1 MNKSTI
7 GKKFL
12 NVSKKI
18 IDNTT
23 NDIKTIKN
31 IYQNKQKMNFKDFK
45 SLEAIERI
53 LNEASKTLKNKSIT
67 INNNKISNSLK
78 IALSASPGVAISY
91 GALYGLGVTGVSA
104 AGLSSG
110 LATAGS
116 IIGGGMA
123 AGVFVLAAPIVGTT
137 LYGYSKVYKSN
148 NEKLTKEIERLYSIT
163 TEKLAELNAL
173 IKEEANAN
181 KERIEYLTS
190 LNYLLL
196 RIIKDLKHDIDF
208 LSGNDNIRSL

>member
-53 LNEASKTLKNKSIT
+53 LNEASKTLKNKR
-67 INNNKISNSLK
+67 KD
-78 IALSASPGVAISY
+78 
-91 GALYGLGVTGVSA
+91 
-104 AGLSSG
+104 
-110 LATAGS
+110 
-116 IIGGGMA
+116 
-123 AGVFVLAAPIVGTT
+123 
-137 LYGYSKVYKSN
+137 
-148 NEKLTKEIERLYSIT
+148 
-163 TEKLAELNAL
+163 
-173 IKEEANAN
+173 IK
-181 KERIEYLTS
+181 
-190 LNYLLL
+190 
-196 RIIKDLKHDIDF
+196 
-208 LSGNDNIRSL
+208 